1 MARYIEVE
9 MNGETL
15 KLEYNRDAIVKMEE
29 MGFNIQ
35 EVASKVYTSYET
47 MVIGAL
53 VKNHSDKKMREAVN
67 IAESLAE
74 EYGLNEVMEKLTE
87 LYQDALHIKGKS
99 KKKLAIKGTKLQA

>member
-9 MNGETL
+9 MNGEKL

-35 EVASKVYTSYET
+35 EVTSKVYTTYET

-53 VKNHSDKKMREAVN
+53 VKNHSNKKMREAVN
-67 IAESLAE
+67 IAEYLAD
-74 EYGLNEVMEKLTE
+74 EYGLNEVMEKLSE

-99 KKKLAIKGTKLQA
+99 KKKLAIKGTNLQA